1 MGSSENFNKITADNC
16 VQASAIAG
24 FKSACVACVASA
36 IPTLA
41 AVRTIP
47 WAKANIN
54 YTGQALI
61 ISSASIAAYFI
72 AADKTILEGTRHNA
86 EGRYR
91 RCT

>member
-1 MGSSENFNKITADNC
+1 MGSSRENQISAQNC

-24 FKSACVACVASA
+24 FKSAFIAGVATS
-36 IPTLA
+36 IPTLV

-47 WAKANIN
+47 WAKANLN

-72 AADKTILEGTRHNA
+72 AADKTILEGARKNA
-86 EGRYR
+86 DARYR
-91 RCT
+91 RN